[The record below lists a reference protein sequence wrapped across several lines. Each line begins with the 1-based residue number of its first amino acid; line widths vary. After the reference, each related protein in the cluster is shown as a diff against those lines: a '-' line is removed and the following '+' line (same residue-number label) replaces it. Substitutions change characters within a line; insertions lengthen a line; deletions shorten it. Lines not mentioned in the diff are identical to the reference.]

1 MADLLPRLPRVEALI
16 GCRLGEID
24 AAVVDRIVA
33 MCTREDTDLD
43 FKREVYAQTEK
54 GHRDAASDVAA
65 MANGPGGAIFLGIRD
80 HDAAAVEV
88 TPVEFSEATELRLG
102 QAIISQTAPKPDF
115 KIHRIPSAA
124 DPTHGVYLIV
134 VPPSA
139 YAPHA
144 ARLNDRLGYPKRAG
158 IHTRWLAESEVA
170 DAYRARFLSGEQ
182 RAERLNVVLNAGQ
195 TTLGDG
201 VWLSMALVPVV
212 AGSFAISHPSM
223 RQELSN
229 ASQRWYG
236 QGFASHVFT
245 TSPQCEAA
253 LGRVVL
259 CTGHW
264 NGHRTST
271 SGHAEMH
278 KDGSVFVATIVG
290 GHLQRGLALGMQP
303 TTWSV
308 DDEMLVEQAIAA
320 VSLAVEFAS
329 ERAGATGDAYISASI
344 VTVGAP
350 ADVELIHVRQGPP
363 MQFSGSHRVS
373 GVEHSTVLI
382 SLDDAATAQGRLVI
396 ARLALMGIFQW
407 FGYPEVPQINDAGK
421 LRRPYFGHQH
431 RPAVERWAAA
441 NGVEIVDTTVEVEP

>member
-1 MADLLPRLPRVEALI
+1 LS
-16 GCRLGEID
+16 EID
-24 AAVVDRIVA
+24 AVVVDRIVE
-33 MCTREDTDLD
+33 MHIREDTDLD
-43 FKREVYAQTEK
+43 FKREVYAQSDK

-65 MANGPGGAIFLGIRD
+65 MANGPGGVVFLGIRD

-88 TPVEFSEATELRLG
+88 TPVELSEATELRLG

-134 VPPSA
+134 VPPSP

-144 ARLNDRLGYPKRAG
+144 VRLDDRLGYPKRAG

-182 RAERLNVVLNAGQ
+182 RADRLNVVLNAGQ
-195 TTLGDG
+195 KMLGEG
-201 VWLSMALVPVV
+201 VWLSMALVPIV
-212 AGSFAISHPSM
+212 AGNFAISHRSM

-236 QGFASHVFT
+236 QAYASQVFT
-245 TSPQCEAA
+245 TDPQCEAA
-253 LGRVVL
+253 IGRVVL

-264 NGHRTST
+264 SGHRTST
-271 SGHAEMH
+271 HGHAEMH
-278 KDGSVFVATIVG
+278 RDGSVFVATIVG
-290 GHLQRGLALGMQP
+290 GHLQRDLALGAQP

-308 DDEMLVEQAIAA
+308 DDEMLVEEAIAA
-320 VSLAVEFAS
+320 VSLAVEFAT
-329 ERAGATGDAYISASI
+329 ERAGATGDAYLSTSI

-350 ADVELIHVRQGPP
+350 PEVELIYVRQGPP
-363 MQFSGSHRVS
+363 IQFTGSHRVS
-373 GVEHSTVLI
+373 GVERSMVLI
-382 SLDDAATAQGRLVI
+382 SLDDAVTAQGRLNI

-407 FGYPEVPQINDAGK
+407 FGYPEVPQITDGGK
-421 LRRPYFGHQH
+421 LRRLYIGHPN
-431 RPAVERWAAA
+431 RPRAERWAAV
-441 NGVEIVDTTVEVEP
+441 NGVEIVDTQVEFEP